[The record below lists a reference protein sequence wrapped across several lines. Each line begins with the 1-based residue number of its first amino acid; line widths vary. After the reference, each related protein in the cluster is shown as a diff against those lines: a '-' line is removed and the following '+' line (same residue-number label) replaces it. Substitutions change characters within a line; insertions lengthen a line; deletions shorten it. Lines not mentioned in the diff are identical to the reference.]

1 MESIN
6 FKDTPSVL
14 ASVVMLSIF
23 STFVNLFVD
32 LLYAFVD
39 PRIKSQY
46 QSSGGD
52 GMFDNVRT
60 RKAEVD
66 TAAAVNR
73 DRTLFQQAWMQFRR
87 NKRAMFGLA
96 VIILLFLIVIV
107 TMAIDMVTSNSVYND
122 YVIKQNLY
130 NKLDGPS
137 LAHPLGCDEF
147 GRDLLF
153 RILWGTKYSLLLGF
167 CAVSFALLVGGTLGM
182 IAGFYG
188 GQIDNVI
195 MRVMDVFMACP
206 FILLAMAIVAALGAS
221 TVNLL
226 IALGVSGMASFSR
239 ITRAAVMSVKDKE
252 FVEAARAVGANDFV
266 ILIKYILPNSMA
278 PILVQLT
285 LRIGS
290 SILNVAGLV
299 LHRSW
304 RPAAASGVG
313 RDSDG
318 GQGLYA

>member
-1 MESIN
+1 
-6 FKDTPSVL
+6 
-14 ASVVMLSIF
+14 
-23 STFVNLFVD
+23 
-32 LLYAFVD
+32 
-39 PRIKSQY
+39 
-46 QSSGGD
+46 
-52 GMFDNVRT
+52 MFDNVRT
-60 RKAEVD
+60 RKAEVE

-107 TMAIDMVTSNSVYND
+107 TMAIDVATSNSVYND

-167 CAVSFALLVGGTLGM
+167 CAVSIALLVGGTLGM

-206 FILLAMAIVAALGAS
+206 FILLAMAIVSALGAS
-221 TVNLL
+221 IVNLL

-239 ITRAAVMSVKDKE
+239 VTRAAVMSVKDKE
-252 FVEAARAVGANDFV
+252 FVESARAVGANDAV
-266 ILIKYILPNSMA
+266 ILFKYILPNAMA
-278 PILVQLT
+278 PILVQFT

-290 SILNVAGLV
+290 SILNVAGLSYIGLGV
-299 LHRSW
+299 QPPLPEW
-304 RPAAASGVG
+304 GAILTAAKVYM
-313 RDSDG
+313 RDAWHISVFPYLIFVHFQDIFSVINDFP
-318 GQGLYA
+318 